1 MWKWSGQSDEMQI
14 SGPVLKSVTNS
25 EIISMQ
31 QTMDMW
37 DAAEKGELET
47 LKILFKKKPVHLNAQ
62 GAWGRTPLHWT
73 CLCGHFAATEFL
85 LQSDAI
91 IDCVD
96 DDFWTPL
103 HWASNNGHIPIVACL
118 LKYKAKTDIKDKWG
132 KIPLDYC
139 KDSVIGKLLRGEK
152 VKISTIAKA
161 VEYKGEVNPETGVKE
176 GKGISVDDQENR
188 YEGTFK
194 NDKKRG
200 IGKMTYSNGDIYE
213 GEWKDD
219 QKHGRGTQTY
229 WDDSGSYTGGW
240 RNNVIHGVGIFRWPD
255 GSKTMRDYFNGS
267 LVTEKKIK

>member
-1 MWKWSGQSDEMQI
+1 
-14 SGPVLKSVTNS
+14 
-25 EIISMQ
+25 
-31 QTMDMW
+31 
-37 DAAEKGELET
+37 
-47 LKILFKKKPVHLNAQ
+47 
-62 GAWGRTPLHWT
+62 
-73 CLCGHFAATEFL
+73 
-85 LQSDAI
+85 
-91 IDCVD
+91 
-96 DDFWTPL
+96 L

-240 RNNVIHGVGIFRWPD
+240 RNNVCHGVGIFRWPD